1 MNESE
6 TFWISILDELDEPT
20 SDALDPTRIFDEG
33 PTWVTKLGVELITM
47 LMPRVQLRVGD
58 RATPE
63 KIGALVGSNLTLV
76 EASTAAVRQS
86 ALEQALKLFS
96 PLLGGFDVLRGAKLL
111 PQRNERFR
119 AALMQSMG
127 RILDRPND
135 ERYRFFRAMTR
146 SMRSAKSSTDA
157 APTANE
163 KRRLN
168 TIAVYGVT
176 LMNWQTIDKM
186 RSSKEATTFFAISF
200 RWKSSDMMLNEPVVC
215 LDGLEKRLGNRG
227 VLGRSRWNIRA
238 LIIVISRIATGTFPS
253 F

>member
-1 MNESE
+1 
-6 TFWISILDELDEPT
+6 
-20 SDALDPTRIFDEG
+20 
-33 PTWVTKLGVELITM
+33 M

-146 SMRSAKSSTDA
+146 SMRPAKSSTDA

-186 RSSKEATTFFAISF
+186 RSSKEAYDFLCYLLSV
-200 RWKSSDMMLNEPVVC
+200 EVVGH
-215 LDGLEKRLGNRG
+215 DAERTRRMFGRLGKTFRQP
-227 VLGRSRWNIRA
+227 GRPR
-238 LIIVISRIATGTFPS
+238 TK
-253 F
+253 